1 MSDRQFPCS
10 SCGGN
15 LVFSPGQQ
23 KLSCPYC
30 GSLNELEIEGGI
42 VKEHDFL
49 ATLDKIQKNPEF
61 GESCQVSEIKCTACA
76 AEFVIQ
82 PGETAGECS
91 YCATPFVNQAQSLT
105 LLKPQ
110 ALLPFSVTDSQA
122 KNNFR
127 LWIKKLWFAPD
138 QLKKFVN
145 DSGKLRGVYLAH
157 WTYDTDATTDY
168 TGSRGEHYWDT
179 ESYTDSQGKRRTR
192 SVRKTR
198 WYSAS
203 GRVYNTFDD
212 ILVVANDSL
221 PRKYTEKLEPWDL
234 TQLVTYSD
242 EYLSGFRSEAY
253 SVGLRDGFTVA
264 QNIVEGR
271 IESTIRS
278 DIGGDEQRIS
288 SKTTQWSDITYKYI
302 LLPVWVTS
310 YRYNNKLF
318 RIVINARTG
327 EVQGERPWSWV
338 KILFFILFILAII
351 TVVVVTVNILQ
362 NS

>member
-1 MSDRQFPCS
+1 MSDRQFPCN

-30 GSLNELEIEGGI
+30 GSLNELPENEG
-42 VKEHDFL
+42 VVQENDFL
-49 ATLDKIQKNPEF
+49 ETLAQIQNDPSL
-61 GESCQVSEIKCTACA
+61 GESCQVTEVKCNACG
-76 AEFVIQ
+76 AEFVIK

-91 YCATPFVNQAQSLT
+91 YCATPFVQQAKSLT

-110 ALLPFSVTDSQA
+110 ALLPFSVTDKEA

-127 LWIKKLWFAPD
+127 LWVQSLWFAPNR
-138 QLKKFVN
+138 LKKFVN
-145 DSGKLRGVYLAH
+145 ESGKLRGVYLAH
-157 WTYDTDATTDY
+157 WTFDTDVETSY

-221 PRKYTEKLEPWDL
+221 PRKYTEKLQPWDL
-234 TQLVTYSD
+234 SELVSYTD

-253 SVGLRDGFTVA
+253 SVGLRDGFTLA
-264 QNIVEGR
+264 QNQVESEIDR
-271 IESTIRS
+271 TIRS
-278 DIGGDEQRIS
+278 DIGGDEQRIG
-288 SKTTQWSDITYKYI
+288 SKTSTWDEISYKYI

-310 YRYNNKLF
+310 YKFNNKLY

-338 KILFFILFILAII
+338 KISFLVLLILTIVIAF
-351 TVVVVTVNILQ
+351 VVFVNM
-362 NS
+362 N